1 MKLYTRGGD
10 GPPGL
15 VPWDTRLIFVQTQAL
30 PTSSALSIRNN
41 SPCGLHLLLLW
52 FARPRCSGD
61 NIHPSIT
68 ALELQQIYELQC
80 KKGLVS
86 HQFLETANI
95 KSGKLRRKQKTVLE
109 RYGLSGSR
117 ERTFRVTS
125 KTTFLYYTAWPENLS
140 LRFPHGAI
148 LFQRCQ
154 Y

>member
-15 VPWDTRLIFVQTQAL
+15 VPWDTRLIFAQTQAL
-30 PTSSALSIRNN
+30 PTSSALPISNN

-86 HQFLETANI
+86 HQFLETANV

-125 KTTFLYYTAWPENLS
+125 KTFLYYTAWPENLS